1 LIDADVIYGIIAIV
15 ISLVELLGIL
25 AAVHAVM
32 NARTSQG
39 AIAWAIS
46 LVTFPWLALVLYA
59 IFGRNKFNGYVLLRS
74 SKDLDIRHFIHKI
87 QTEAAAK
94 ELIRQELSESERALT
109 RLADMPLCRYNK
121 SRLLIDGQE
130 TFRSIF
136 EGIESAEQY
145 ILVQFFIVK
154 DSAVSRELQ
163 SKLIQKAKENV
174 KVYFLYDEIGSHKLP
189 QSYLRDMQIAG
200 IVTSAFHTTK
210 GKTNRF
216 QLNFR
221 NHRKIVVM
229 DGKIAYVGGHNVGDE
244 YLGQHPKFGAWRDT
258 HVKIE
263 GPAVQFIQTGCS
275 LRTLACP
282 DSVISPEQLNQ
293 F

>member
-1 LIDADVIYGIIAIV
+1 MIDAEVIYGIIAIIV
-15 ISLVELLGIL
+15 SLVELLGIL

-87 QTEAAAK
+87 QAEAAAK
-94 ELIRQELSESERALT
+94 ELIRQELSESERALA
-109 RLADMPLCRYNK
+109 RLADMPISRYNK

-145 ILVQFFIVK
+145 IRTVP
-154 DSAVSRELQ
+154 SAG
-163 SKLIQKAKENV
+163 N
-174 KVYFLYDEIGSHKLP
+174 
-189 QSYLRDMQIAG
+189 
-200 IVTSAFHTTK
+200 
-210 GKTNRF
+210 
-216 QLNFR
+216 
-221 NHRKIVVM
+221 
-229 DGKIAYVGGHNVGDE
+229 
-244 YLGQHPKFGAWRDT
+244 
-258 HVKIE
+258 
-263 GPAVQFIQTGCS
+263 CS
-275 LRTLACP
+275 
-282 DSVISPEQLNQ
+282 QN
-293 F
+293 